1 MKACFLNMY
10 PPKKTF
16 SSSFKL
22 CFLQINVIFK
32 TFFSIISAKLRT
44 GGLLNPQKR
53 LVLQLINLRKPSL
66 LHLPAYHNLENRGYQ
81 QPFQWTCTPFKQSA
95 TLFPYICTFSQPLPI
110 YDSSIPPI
118 CVLNCKIIKRF

>member
-1 MKACFLNMY
+1 MY

-66 LHLPAYHNLENRGYQ
+66 LHLPAYHNLENTKISMGL
-81 QPFQWTCTPFKQSA
+81 SA
-95 TLFPYICTFSQPLPI
+95 TFSMPMHP
-110 YDSSIPPI
+110 
-118 CVLNCKIIKRF
+118 F